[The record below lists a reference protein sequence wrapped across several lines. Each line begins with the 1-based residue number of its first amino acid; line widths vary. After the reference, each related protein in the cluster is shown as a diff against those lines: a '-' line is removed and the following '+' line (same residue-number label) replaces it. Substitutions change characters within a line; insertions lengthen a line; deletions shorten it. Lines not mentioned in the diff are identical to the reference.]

1 MAAPTPSAGGVTHPD
16 AGTAVVT
23 ALRAIGD
30 RLDVLESAALDDEPD
45 AVHQL
50 RTHVRRLRSVLA
62 AYAPLFD
69 ASVAQA
75 LRRTYGEFGK
85 ELGTVRDIEVR
96 MQVAEHEL
104 REAPEAP
111 EASAASAGSGATA
124 GAAPTDFATEAID
137 SARARLIESELEA
150 HRLAHAR
157 FAARQRM
164 PRAAARRVAL
174 AMFLAA
180 PPLTLLAAEPAT
192 GVLGDLVEREARRA
206 VRRAARLTPSADRE
220 RLHAARKAGRRLRYA
235 AEAVTEE
242 PVVVFDKRVHALA
255 TAGEKLHD
263 LLGDHRDE
271 VLFAEHVRRSAAHA
285 AHDGEPVDALDR
297 LAETAERRA
306 VDRLGG
312 LHKVVRRL
320 RRAEADW
327 AAR

>member
-1 MAAPTPSAGGVTHPD
+1 MTAPTRSTVSETHPD

-23 ALRAIGD
+23 ALRAIGE
-30 RLDVLESAALDDEPD
+30 RLDALEPAALVDEPD

-69 ASVAQA
+69 ASVAGA
-75 LRRTYGEFGK
+75 LRRTCREFGK

-96 MQVAEHEL
+96 VQVAEREL
-104 REAPEAP
+104 R
-111 EASAASAGSGATA
+111 EASAASEASLD
-124 GAAPTDFATEAID
+124 AADFPADAIEAM
-137 SARARLIESELEA
+137 RERLIESELEA
-150 HRLAHAR
+150 HRLAYER

-164 PRAAARRVAL
+164 PRAAARRVEL
-174 AMFLAA
+174 AVFLAA
-180 PPLTLLAAEPAT
+180 PPLTPLAAEPAT
-192 GVLGDLVEREARRA
+192 GALGDLVEREARRA
-206 VRRAARLTPSADRE
+206 LRRAARLTPSADRE
-220 RLHAARKAGRRLRYA
+220 QLHVARKAGRRLRYA

-242 PVVVFDKRVHALA
+242 PVVLFDERVRALA
-255 TAGEKLHD
+255 TAGEQLHD

-271 VLFAEHVRRSAAHA
+271 VLFAEQVRRSAAHA

-312 LHKVVRRL
+312 LDAVVRDL
-320 RRAEADW
+320 RRAEGEW
-327 AAR
+327 ASR